1 MNNMYQD
8 DLIVETGFELGM
20 PTHTEMLRHY
30 NSLLE
35 AELMICQRD
44 LLKAHKDIAGL
55 FVMYRDSS
63 KKFAAL
69 KVAYDRVH
77 HKLMKYE
84 SKSAPPTL
92 GYAYGDY
99 SKQGAKR

>member
-1 MNNMYQD
+1 MYQD
-8 DLIVETGFELGM
+8 DLIDETGFELGM

-55 FVMYRDSS
+55 IVVYRDSS
-63 KKFAAL
+63 KEFAAL
-69 KVAYDRVH
+69 RVAFDQVH
-77 HKLMKYE
+77 HKLMQYE
-84 SKSAPPTL
+84 SKSATPTR
-92 GYAYGDY
+92 GYVYGDY
-99 SKQGAKR
+99 SKQGPKR